1 MSIQWFP
8 GHMAAARK
16 QAAEQMENTDVVIE
30 GVPFGTYQVFA
41 GRGDAAPTLVK
52 GEKGAVEVVVNQTI
66 PTQTVDVPVQG
77 P

>member
-30 GVPFGTYQVFA
+30 VLDARLPQASSNRWSRSCASSATVPA
-41 GRGDAAPTLVK
+41 
-52 GEKGAVEVVVNQTI
+52 
-66 PTQTVDVPVQG
+66 
-77 P
+77 

>member
-30 GVPFGTYQVFA
+30 VL
-41 GRGDAAPTLVK
+41 DARLPQASS
-52 GEKGAVEVVVNQTI
+52 NRM
-66 PTQTVDVPVQG
+66 VDELLKFRKRPCLKVLN
-77 P
+77 